1 MSVPTELLVF
11 AKTHPTHKSIID
23 LANAGY
29 CYCTPCKQIKPI
41 DAFRPNPA
49 RANGAQS
56 TCKECE
62 IIYNRKRNKTE
73 HRREY
78 QNNRHKNNREYHREW
93 MSRWRR
99 NPENRLKIGQARKK
113 YRTREKQNTTV
124 IRGVYILRMGNVFK
138 IGKSN
143 NIHRR
148 LAELRGMLPFP
159 AELIHH
165 IAVEDDLSLAE
176 TALHQLFIHRRMN
189 GEWFGLTPDDIEAIK
204 KAYGTQAK
212 E

>member
-1 MSVPTELLVF
+1 MSAPTELLVF

-62 IIYNRKRNKTE
+62 NAYNRKRNKTPKRQE
-73 HRREY
+73 FFKNRREY
-78 QNNRHKNNREYHREW
+78 MLAWRSKNKQKVVQ
-93 MSRWRR
+93 S
-99 NPENRLKIGQARKK
+99 RKK
-113 YRTREKQNTTV
+113 QRVAKKKEEEV
-124 IRGVYILRMGNVFK
+124 IRGIYILRMGDVFK

-148 LAELRGMLPFP
+148 LTELRGMLPFP
-159 AELIHH
+159 AEVVHH
-165 IAVEDDLSLAE
+165 IVVRDNLAVAE
-176 TALHQLFIHRRMN
+176 WTMHQRFAHRRMN
-189 GEWFGLTPDDIEAIK
+189 GEWFGLTPDDIEEIK
-204 KAYGTQAK
+204 KAYSNSAK

>member
-1 MSVPTELLVF
+1 MSAPTELLVF

-56 TCKECE
+56 TCKDCE
-62 IIYNRKRNKTE
+62 GIYNRQRNKTA
-73 HRREY
+73 HRIAFQKQRRE
-78 QNNRHKNNREYHREW
+78 RNRE
-93 MSRWRR
+93 WRKQWR
-99 NPENRLKIGQARKK
+99 QNPEIRLKLKQSRKK
-113 YRTREKQNTTV
+113 YKTKTNQHAGV
-124 IRGVYILRMGNVFK
+124 IRGIYILRMNDVFK
-138 IGKSN
+138 IGQST

-148 LAELRGMLPFP
+148 VAELRGSLPFP
-159 AELIHH
+159 AELIHSFV
-165 IAVEDDLSLAE
+165 VEGDLSLAE
-176 TALHQLFIHRRMN
+176 MKIHHRYEKHRLN
-189 GEWFGLTPDDIEAIK
+189 GEWFALTPDDIEEIK
-204 KAYGTQAK
+204 KAYSNSAK